1 MLGFQ
6 GSGKL
11 SSVPNV
17 KAHTGIKKKEQI
29 KELAKNNRD
38 KNKKACK
45 KYYLKNKDSAK
56 KRVSKWVRLNPW
68 SRSHWAA
75 RDRCLNKKNAS
86 YKSYGGRGIKH
97 ELSRLD
103 VKRLWLRD
111 SAELMVAP
119 TIDRIDN
126 EGDYSFNNCRF
137 MERTENSKHTRTG
150 RNYHDENK
158 KRIHEENIR
167 KGRSA

>member
-1 MLGFQ
+1 MNGFLNKK
-6 GSGKL
+6 SFL
-11 SSVPNV
+11 FVLNV

-86 YKSYGGRGIKH
+86 YKSYGGRGIVFNLSIH
-97 ELSRLD
+97 ET
-103 VKRLWLRD
+103 KELWFRD
-111 SAELMVAP
+111 SAYHLKRP
-119 TIDRIDN
+119 SIDRINNDGN
-126 EGDYSFNNCRF
+126 YIFSNCRF
-137 MERTENSKHTRTG
+137 IELSENTK
-150 RNYHDENK
+150 
-158 KRIHEENIR
+158 
-167 KGRSA
+167 RSAIGRWHSQEAKNKISATQKIRLNK